1 MKNSRTLIPVFIVL
15 ALSAPLLTKALRTPQ
30 DASSSGTVPAFKN
43 SIASFQYF
51 SGTWGCQGSFPATG
65 KTIASELTF
74 APALDG
80 AFLSLQH
87 DDLPPNKFHAL
98 EMWGW
103 DAKNSTFSATIF
115 DNSGGARHFTSSGW
129 QDQSLTWNADIAP
142 VATAPAERF
151 VFRKDS
157 GTQMTVNWEVNRDS
171 SWKVGDTL
179 TCTHK

>member
-1 MKNSRTLIPVFIVL
+1 MNNSRTPIVVLAVVL
-15 ALSAPLLTKALRTPQ
+15 ALSAPLLTRALRGPQ
-30 DASSSGTVPAFKN
+30 EAVSGTVPAFKG

-65 KTIASELTF
+65 KTIASTLTF

-87 DDLPPNKFHAL
+87 ADLPPNKFHAL

-103 DAKNSTFSATIF
+103 DAKTSTFTARIF
-115 DNSGGARHFTSSGW
+115 DNYGGARHFTSTGW
-129 QDQSLTWNADIAP
+129 QDQSLTWNADIATG
-142 VATAPAERF
+142 ATAPAERF

-157 GTQMTVNWEVNRDS
+157 ATQMTVNWEVSRDS
-171 SWKVGDTL
+171 SWKIGDTL
-179 TCTHK
+179 TCTRK